1 MMIESALELGT
12 VLAAPFIA
20 GILALL
26 THVPLGEQVLR
37 RGIVFIDLA
46 IAQIAALGVLATSGW
61 TTDTSPTWWAGTLA
75 ALAGALLVA
84 SLARRWP
91 EQREALIGLVYVGG
105 AAAAILW
112 VSADPHGAQKL
123 RALLAGDILWVRT
136 ESLWPLALGSALF
149 WVVTVLKPK
158 AFDHDALFYPAFAIL
173 VSLSV
178 PVLGLYLV
186 FAALIAPALG
196 ASPLRQANHPLGR
209 WAAFAIGLIGL
220 LTGLTGSYLVDY
232 PSGPTVVLALIATA
246 TVSGAL
252 AAVRL
257 RG

>member
-1 MMIESALELGT
+1 MMIDLALELGA
-12 VLAAPFIA
+12 VLAPPFIA

-61 TTDTSPTWWAGTLA
+61 TTDTSPSWWAGTLA

-112 VSADPHGAQKL
+112 MSADPHGAQKL

-136 ESLWPLALGSALF
+136 
-149 WVVTVLKPK
+149 
-158 AFDHDALFYPAFAIL
+158 
-173 VSLSV
+173 
-178 PVLGLYLV
+178 
-186 FAALIAPALG
+186 
-196 ASPLRQANHPLGR
+196 
-209 WAAFAIGLIGL
+209 
-220 LTGLTGSYLVDY
+220 
-232 PSGPTVVLALIATA
+232 
-246 TVSGAL
+246 
-252 AAVRL
+252 
-257 RG
+257 